1 MQKKYKD
8 HAARQEA
15 YRERTKE
22 KQEAAAEIAEETAK
36 MKRLDLRSLGESG
49 FGQNAE
55 SSRDEIQTHRQF
67 LHALGEPDVE
77 PGETLRQLARRTFD
91 AVLDAKGIGV
101 FKSGEDVWVPMFNP
115 RTQKFDGWYGYE
127 LCGALKP
134 DWFDAHWQAPDATG
148 DEVISIDLPKQRQA

>member
-55 SSRDEIQTHRQF
+55 SCRDEIQTHRQF
-67 LHALGEPDVE
+67 LRALGEPDVQ
-77 PGETLRQLARRTFD
+77 PGETLRQLARRT
-91 AVLDAKGIGV
+91 
-101 FKSGEDVWVPMFNP
+101 
-115 RTQKFDGWYGYE
+115 TKF
-127 LCGALKP
+127 
-134 DWFDAHWQAPDATG
+134 
-148 DEVISIDLPKQRQA
+148 